1 MSEMNTYK
9 YICRGGNSMSMAMK
23 GVLGIAVFL
32 ASWCFVSC
40 SDDMLTDEE
49 VTTNAPLSRRAFS
62 DDQIKVQRL
71 GYAYNAAG
79 NVMDDSSFTASPII
93 NMDRLKAAEA
103 KYGLI
108 ISSERRHYTSLD
120 IFSGNTLQEVGHSE
134 TKYTVD
140 DIGVAGCGVYFRKN
154 SIFSETRFT
163 SSYKAHMFVKHIMAT
178 MTIDVGM
185 LHCMALDSLDKADN
199 VLETDFRQ
207 AVKELVQVGEAS
219 VDTTKATEFS
229 EKYGTHLVVSSN
241 LGGMIELQMQINRD
255 SCVDKEYTTQQ
266 VIEDVVGQQ
275 VVKTSKPMNLK
286 ETVRKNTVEYEGA
299 INVKG
304 GTQEHCDALH
314 RTFDHKDAVAKKIG
328 DADYSSWASN
338 ISIEPDSYNAAFVSG
353 RFLPYY
359 QLFEDSITRK
369 VLRKV
374 YELYLK
380 KEAPT
385 KEQYEPVYGVMPVEG
400 NYGPDVR
407 VATVDNNKA
416 CIICEEYVPSI
427 RSDKPCVVAYPLI
440 RGKDDK
446 SRPFFYTGLFV
457 GDESHRPG
465 RVIWQGSASTYIP
478 SDSIFA
484 ESPSTAISELFD
496 PNTHALK
503 NVYIYWNAVHAL
515 PCPTKRDEE
524 PKNYTTTVFSINPAS
539 LAESTTF
546 AKVASTFWS
555 TRPVVPKTDS
565 LKAYWDGDSRF
576 PEFAKIRNK
585 TNDGVLYKTDNYCY
599 SLLDGGDNIKR
610 ATQPDDDPDATKRW
624 IEAVSRS
631 MKAIGLND
639 YLPNVEQSKSIT
651 RMLGNRMSLFY
662 NRLSNGRN
670 MLGLDWPTGYWVIS
684 DPSQQTMA
692 IVPEQNDGQGI
703 PIVTN
708 DEGEAR
714 ILRLSGSGTDL
725 LLDYPEYVKAFNY
738 SDQVF
743 FKFFPIF
750 ITIDNF

>member
-1 MSEMNTYK
+1 MRIMK
-9 YICRGGNSMSMAMK
+9 KVALYILL
-23 GVLGIAVFL
+23 VLSLPLVFT
-32 ASWCFVSC
+32 SC
-40 SDDMLTDEE
+40 SDNLLTDEE
-49 VTTNAPLSRRAFS
+49 LNANASLSRRAYS

-71 GYAYNAAG
+71 GYAYNAAD
-79 NVMDDSSFTASPII
+79 NMMDDASFSASPII
-93 NMDRLKAAEA
+93 NMDRLQAAEK

-108 ISSERRHYTSLD
+108 ISSERRHYTSMD
-120 IFSGNTLQEVGHSE
+120 IFSGSTLEEVGHSE

-140 DIGVAGCGVYFRKN
+140 DIGVAGCGKYFRKN

-163 SSYKAHMFVKHIMAT
+163 SSYKAHMFIKHVMAT

-185 LHCMALDSLDKADN
+185 LHCLALDSLDKADN
-199 VLETDFRQ
+199 VLEADFRK
-207 AVKELVQVGEAS
+207 AVADLVKVGEAS
-219 VDTTKATEFS
+219 VDTAKAVAFS

-275 VVKTSKPMNLK
+275 NVTTSKPLNLK
-286 ETVRKNTVEYEGA
+286 ETVRKNTVEYIGA
-299 INVKG
+299 IKVKG
-304 GTQEHCDALH
+304 GRKDDCDVLH
-314 RTFDHKDAVAKKIG
+314 RTFDHTDAAAKRIG
-328 DADYSSWASN
+328 DGDYYGWANN
-338 ISIEPDSYNAAFVSG
+338 ISIDPESYNAAFVSG

-359 QLFEDSITRK
+359 QLFEDATTRK
-369 VLRKV
+369 VLRRV

-385 KEQYEPVYGVMPVEG
+385 KEIYEPPYGIIPVAS

-407 VATVDNNKA
+407 VLSSGSDKA
-416 CIICEEYVPSI
+416 AILCEEYVPSI

-440 RGKDDK
+440 RGNDGK
-446 SRPFFYTGLFV
+446 SRPYFYSGLFI

-465 RVIWQGSASTYIP
+465 RIIWQGSASTYIP

-484 ESPSTAISELFD
+484 ESTSTAIHDLFD
-496 PNTHALK
+496 DNTHALK
-503 NVYIYWNAVHAL
+503 NVYVYWNAVHAM
-515 PCPTKRDEE
+515 PCPTKKDET
-524 PKNYTTTVFSINPAS
+524 PKNYTSTVFSIQPAP

-555 TRPVVPKTDS
+555 TRPVVPTTTS
-565 LKAYWDGDSRF
+565 LLEYWNDDSRF
-576 PEFAKIRNK
+576 PEFAKERNK
-585 TNDGVLYKTDNYCY
+585 TNDGVLYKTDGYCY
-599 SLLDGGDNIKR
+599 CLLDGGDNIKR
-610 ATQPDDDPDATKRW
+610 APEYTDDPDATKRW
-624 IEAVSRS
+624 IEAMSRS
-631 MKAIGLND
+631 MTAVGLNA
-639 YLPNVEQSKSIT
+639 YLPSVEQSKSIT
-651 RMLGNRMSLFY
+651 RMLGSRMSLFY
-662 NRLSNGRN
+662 NKAYNGRN

-684 DPSQQTMA
+684 DPSQQSMA
-692 IVPEQNDGQGI
+692 VVPEQNDGQGV

>member
-1 MSEMNTYK
+1 M
-9 YICRGGNSMSMAMK
+9 RMAMK
-23 GVLGIAVFL
+23 GVLGMVCLL
-32 ASWCFVSC
+32 ASLCFVSC
-40 SDDMLTDEE
+40 SDDILADEE
-49 VTTNAPLSRRAFS
+49 ITSNTPLSRRAYS
-62 DDQIKVQRL
+62 AEQIKLQRL

-79 NVMDDSSFTASPII
+79 NVMDDASFTASPII
-93 NMDRLKAAEA
+93 NMDRLQAAEK

-108 ISSERRHYTSLD
+108 ISSERRHYTSMD
-120 IFSGNTLQEVGHSE
+120 IFSGSTLQEVGHSE

-140 DIGVAGCGVYFRKN
+140 DIGLAGCGVYFRKN
-154 SIFSETRFT
+154 NVFSRTTFT
-163 SSYKAHMFVKHIMAT
+163 SSYKAHMFIKHVMAT

-185 LHCMALDSLDKADN
+185 LHCMALDNLNEEDN
-199 VLETDFRQ
+199 VLEADFRDAVAELVNIGEANIDTAK
-207 AVKELVQVGEAS
+207 AVK
-219 VDTTKATEFS
+219 FS

-266 VIEDVVGQQ
+266 VIEDVLGQQ
-275 VVKTSKPMNLK
+275 NVKTSKPLNLK
-286 ETVRKNTVEYEGA
+286 ETVRKNTVEYEGE

-304 GTQEHCDALH
+304 GRKGDCDSLH
-314 RTFDHKDAVAKKIG
+314 RTFDHHDAAAKKISDG
-328 DADYSSWASN
+328 DYYGWANN

-359 QLFEDSITRK
+359 QLFENADTRK

-385 KEQYEPVYGVMPVEG
+385 KEIYEPPYGIIPVAG

-407 VATVDNNKA
+407 VVSSGSDKA
-416 CIICEEYVPSI
+416 AILCQEYVPSI

-440 RGKDDK
+440 RGKDGK

-478 SDSIFA
+478 SDSIFY
-484 ESPSTAISELFD
+484 ENDSVYIHNLFD
-496 PNTHALK
+496 EKTHALK
-503 NVYIYWNAVHAL
+503 NVYIYWNAVHAQ
-515 PCPTKRDEE
+515 PCPAKIDET
-524 PKNYTTTVFSINPAS
+524 PKNYTTTAFSIQPAS

-555 TRPVVPKTDS
+555 VRPVVPKTDS
-565 LKAYWDGDSRF
+565 LLQYWNGDSRF
-576 PEFAKIRNK
+576 PEFVKHRHKENG
-585 TNDGVLYKTDNYCY
+585 GVLYKTDNYCY
-599 SLLDGGDNIKR
+599 CLLDGGDNIKR
-610 ATQPDDDPDATKRW
+610 ASQHVDDPDATKRW
-624 IEAVSRS
+624 IEGVSRS

-639 YLPNVEQSKSIT
+639 YLPSVEQSKSIT

-662 NRLSNGRN
+662 NKTYNGRN

-684 DPSQQTMA
+684 APSQQTMA
-692 IVPEQNDGQGI
+692 ILPEKNDGQGV

-738 SDQVF
+738 SDQEF

-750 ITIDNF
+750 ITTDNF

>member
-1 MSEMNTYK
+1 M
-9 YICRGGNSMSMAMK
+9 
-23 GVLGIAVFL
+23 VFT
-32 ASWCFVSC
+32 SC
-40 SDDMLTDEE
+40 SDDPIESVAETD
-49 VTTNAPLSRRAFS
+49 APLSRRAYS
-62 DDQIKVQRL
+62 NDQIKLQRL

-79 NVMDDSSFTASPII
+79 NVMDDASFSASPII
-93 NMDRLKAAEA
+93 NMERLQAAEK

-154 SIFSETRFT
+154 SILSETRYT
-163 SSYKAHMFVKHIMAT
+163 SSYKAHMFIKHVMAT

-185 LHCMALDSLDKADN
+185 LHCMALDSLDKDDN
-199 VLETDFRQ
+199 VLEADFRK
-207 AVKELVQVGEAS
+207 AIAELVKIGEAS
-219 VDTTKATEFS
+219 VDTAKAVKFS

-275 VVKTSKPMNLK
+275 VVTTSKPLNLK
-286 ETVRKNTVEYEGA
+286 ETVRKNTVEYVGE

-304 GTQEHCDALH
+304 GRQDDCNLLH
-314 RTFDHKDAVAKKIG
+314 RTFDHKDAAAKKIG
-328 DADYSSWASN
+328 DADYSAWAGN
-338 ISIEPDSYNAAFVSG
+338 ISIEPDTYNASFVSG

-385 KEQYEPVYGVMPVEG
+385 KEIYEAPYGVMPVAG

-407 VATVDNNKA
+407 VISTGGDKA
-416 CIICEEYVPSI
+416 AIICQEYVPSI

-440 RGKDDK
+440 RGKDGK
-446 SRPFFYTGLFV
+446 SRPFFYTGLFI

-496 PNTHALK
+496 EKTHALK

-524 PKNYTTTVFSINPAS
+524 PKNYTTTVFSIKPAS

-585 TNDGVLYKTDNYCY
+585 TNDGVLYKTGNYCY

-639 YLPNVEQSKSIT
+639 YLPSVEQSKSIT

-703 PIVTN
+703 PMVTN